1 LFSDE
6 CKARGDVC
14 SVNWICV

>member
-1 LFSDE
+1 LFADDR
-6 CKARGDVC
+6 KARGDVC